1 MLSHGPGASPHI
13 LQPLLAQ
20 ADQEKRWLTW
30 LMLSPEKASPLLPEP
45 LQKMAD
51 ICPSL
56 QGALEVLEQE
66 DAAFLFNRSMK
77 SHIHILSK
85 ALL

>member
-1 MLSHGPGASPHI
+1 MTREPPLPI
-13 LQPLLAQ
+13 LQPSLAQ
-20 ADQEKRWLTW
+20 VDDEKQWLTW
-30 LMLSPEKASPLLPEP
+30 LMLSPGKAPLLLPEP

-51 ICPSL
+51 VCPSL
-56 QGALEVLEQE
+56 QGALEILEKE
-66 DAAFLFNRSMK
+66 DAAFLFNSSRR

>member
-1 MLSHGPGASPHI
+1 MIWEAPLPI
-13 LQPLLAQ
+13 LQPSLAQ
-20 ADQEKRWLTW
+20 VDDEKQWLTW
-30 LMLSPEKASPLLPEP
+30 LMLSPGKGLLLFSEP

-56 QGALEVLEQE
+56 QGVLEILEKE
-66 DAAFLFNRSMK
+66 DAAFMFNSSRK